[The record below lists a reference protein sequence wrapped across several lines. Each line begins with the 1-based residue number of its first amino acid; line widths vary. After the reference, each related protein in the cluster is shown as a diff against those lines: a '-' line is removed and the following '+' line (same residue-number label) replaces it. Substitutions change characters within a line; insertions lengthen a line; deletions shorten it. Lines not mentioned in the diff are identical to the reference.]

1 MLAPTVIAHIAQ
13 DEQGIWAPPQSLK
26 GHLEMVASLSGSFA
40 GSFSSSFWGKL
51 AGLAHDL
58 GKSTPEWQI
67 YIREKIGFEKEGEP
81 ERDKTLDHSSLG
93 AVAVEQLFPIHIG
106 RILSYIIAG
115 HHAGLPD
122 WEGSTASLKYRL
134 QQGDSKYSSIPSE
147 YIEPLIKDPLPKLP
161 RLFNPNTLD
170 VSFWIRMLFSCLV
183 DGDFL
188 DTEQY
193 MQKEVSN
200 LRTGFYNIEQLLKL
214 FDSHMISLAA
224 QATAA
229 LSVNQMRNQVLADC
243 RTAAQLSPGL
253 FSLTVPTGGGKTLA
267 SLGFALEH
275 AKRFNKKRIIYVIPY
290 TSIIEQ
296 TVDVFRN
303 VFGDD
308 QVIEHH
314 SNFDSDYQSQKIRLA
329 SENWDAP
336 IIVTTNV
343 QFLESLYA
351 SRPGRC
357 RKLHNIAESVV
368 IFDEAQL
375 LPVEFLHPIL
385 ESIEQLATHYRTSLV
400 FCTATQPSFE
410 KSSQFPS
417 FPGFEKGLIREI
429 IKDVPSLFR
438 ILKRVNIELCD
449 PNTPISWEELAARLV
464 TYDKVLCIV
473 SDRKS
478 CRELYALMPPG
489 TIHLSALMCP
499 QHRTEIIKQ
508 IKESLKTNQP
518 VRVISTQL
526 VEAGVDID
534 FPVVFRA
541 LAGIDSIVQA
551 AGRCNREG
559 KLVGQLGQVILFTP
573 ARKAPPG
580 ILRKASEITEILLHE
595 ATGNFF
601 DADLYKKYFTALYWK
616 ADSLDSHHILN
627 LLKPDSKTMGI
638 QFRSAAKA
646 FTLIDDS
653 NSETILIPY
662 GAGKSLIERLQ
673 YIDMQNEP
681 SARYLFRK
689 LQRYA
694 VSIYKNQFQA
704 LLQRGSLKEV
714 YPKVFALQCA
724 VEYSDSVGL
733 LIDELPSDPTAYI
746 G

>member
-1 MLAPTVIAHIAQ
+1 MNPETIIAHVMQ
-13 DEQGIWAPPQSLK
+13 DDQGIWASPQSLEN
-26 GHLEMVASLSGSFA
+26 HLEMVASLAEDFA
-40 GSFSSSFWGKL
+40 DSFSSSSWGKL

-58 GKSTPEWQI
+58 GKSTPEWQR
-67 YIREKIGFEKEGEP
+67 YIREKSGFEEEASEGC
-81 ERDKTLDHSSLG
+81 KTVDHSSVG

-134 QQGDSKYSSIPSE
+134 QQGASKFSSIPSD
-147 YIEPLIKDPLPKLP
+147 YIEALIKVPLPKLP
-161 RLFNPNTLD
+161 RLFNPNALD
-170 VSFWIRMLFSCLV
+170 VSFWIRMAFSCLV
-183 DGDFL
+183 DADFL

-193 MQKEVSN
+193 MQKEVAS
-200 LRTGFYNIEQLLKL
+200 LRTGFYTIGQLLKL

-224 QATAA
+224 HANAA
-229 LSVNQMRNQVLADC
+229 SSVNQMRNQVLADC

-296 TVDVFRN
+296 TADVFRT

-336 IIVTTNV
+336 VVVTTNV
-343 QFLESLYA
+343 QFLESLFA

-368 IFDEAQL
+368 VFDEAQL
-375 LPVEFLHPIL
+375 LPVELLHPVL
-385 ESIEQLATHYRTSLV
+385 GSIEQLATHYRTSLV

-410 KSSQFPS
+410 KSSIFPS
-417 FPGFEKGLIREI
+417 FPGFEKGSVREI
-429 IKDVPSLFR
+429 VKDVSSLFR
-438 ILKRVNIELCD
+438 ILKRVDIELCD
-449 PNTPISWEELAARLV
+449 PKIQISWEDLATRLV
-464 TYDKVLCIV
+464 TFDKVLCIV

-478 CRELYALMPPG
+478 CRELHALMPPG

-499 QHRTEIIKQ
+499 QHRSEIIKQ
-508 IKESLKTNQP
+508 IKERLKADKP

-551 AGRCNREG
+551 SGRCNREG
-559 KLVGQLGQVILFTP
+559 RLVGQLGQVILFNPTRKPP
-573 ARKAPPG
+573 AG
-580 ILRKASEITEILLHE
+580 ILRKASEITEMHLHE
-595 ATGNFF
+595 APIDFF
-601 DADLYKKYFTALYWK
+601 NADLYKNYFTALYWK

-627 LLKPDSKTMGI
+627 LLKPDSKTLGI
-638 QFRSAAKA
+638 QFRSAAQA
-646 FTLIDDS
+646 FKLIDDS

-673 YIDMQNEP
+673 FIDTQMEP

-689 LQRYA
+689 LQRYT

-704 LLQRGSLKEV
+704 LLRRGSLKEV

-724 VEYSDSVGL
+724 VEYSESVGL